1 MGVGRTKSAVV
12 IGARAHLVEIAAHVT
27 SGLPHWAMVGLPD
40 TAISE
45 ARDRVRAAVA
55 SSALQWPTG
64 RITVGLG
71 PASLPKRGSG
81 LDLGIAMAVL
91 VAESPDPDRQ
101 RVANWVMVGEL
112 DLDGRVRPV
121 GSVLAAAIA
130 ARDAGIETLVVPTEN
145 GQEAGLVTGLQVV
158 PAVSLRQVWA
168 HVCGDE
174 ELAAREAAGHPVVHT
189 EVSELAPHQPDLADV
204 RGQDNAREALVIA
217 AAGGHH
223 MCLMGPAGV
232 GKTML
237 ATRLPSLLPDLD
249 DEEALEATVI
259 RALVNPTAP
268 PGLVRRPPFQAPHH
282 TTTDI
287 ALVGGGSGDRPRVG
301 LVTQAHTGV
310 LFLDEAAEFS
320 ANALDAL
327 RQSLE
332 TRQITVTRSGFH
344 IDLPARFQLV
354 LATNPCS
361 CGRAL
366 DTSGPPCTCTPNQ
379 RRRYL
384 AKLAGPLLDRVDV
397 RLTLRRPTMAELT
410 GLSGG
415 NSTSAAAA
423 ARVRAARERSAQ
435 RLADTPWS
443 VNAAVPTTVVRSQWP
458 ISPDLQ
464 TALDR
469 AATTRESIRGLA
481 LCLRLAWTLADLR
494 GSDTPTVADLDTAM
508 ELRDAQGWAA

>member
-12 IGARAHLVEIAAHVT
+12 IGARAHLVDVAAHVT

-40 TAISE
+40 TAIAES
-45 ARDRVRAAVA
+45 RDRVRAAVG
-55 SSALQWPTG
+55 SSSLPWPAG

-71 PASLPKRGSG
+71 PASLPKRGAG

-91 VAESPDPDRQ
+91 VAESDDPDRR
-101 RVANWVMVGEL
+101 RVAQWVMVGEL

-130 ARDAGIETLVVPTEN
+130 ARDAGIETMVVPAEN
-145 GQEAGLVTGLQVV
+145 GPEASMVSALQVV
-158 PAVSLRQVWA
+158 PAVSLRHVWA
-168 HVCGDE
+168 HVSGDE
-174 ELAAREAAGHPVVHT
+174 EMVAREVASHHVAAIPVP
-189 EVSELAPHQPDLADV
+189 ELAPHQPDLADV
-204 RGQDNAREALVIA
+204 RGQDSAREALVIA

-223 MCLMGPAGV
+223 VALMGPAGV

-249 DEEALEATVI
+249 DNEALEATVI
-259 RALVNPTAP
+259 RSLVNPTAP

-320 ANALDAL
+320 AGSLDAL

-332 TRQITVTRSGFH
+332 TRRITVARSGFN

-366 DTSGPPCTCTPNQ
+366 DSSGPPCSCAPNQ

-384 AKLAGPLLDRVDV
+384 ARLSGPLLDRVDV
-397 RLTLRRPTMAELT
+397 RVTLPRPTMAELT

-415 NSTSAAAA
+415 QETSAAAA
-423 ARVRAARERSAQ
+423 ARVSAARARAAR
-435 RLADTPWS
+435 RLVDTPWS
-443 VNAAVPTTVVRSQWP
+443 VNAAVPTSVVRSQWP
-458 ISPDLQ
+458 VPPAVQ
-464 TALDR
+464 AALDR
-469 AATTRESIRGLA
+469 AATSRESIRGLA
-481 LCLRLAWTLADLR
+481 LCLRLAWTVADLR
-494 GSDTPTVADLDTAM
+494 GADAPAVTDLDTAM
-508 ELRDAQGWAA
+508 ALRDAQGWAA